1 MVYEKTEKEMNKQVI
16 ICVGRQLG
24 SGGHDIA
31 RMLALDFNAKYYDR
45 ELMNL
50 AAKESGFSEK
60 FFEQNDEQRGIFRS
74 LFHLHA
80 PHIGDN
86 NLYNNDFS
94 QESLFKFQSDAIKK
108 AADEGSCVFVGRC
121 ADYVLRDRSNMVSV
135 FITASLEFRIQQVMT
150 KEHLDHAAA
159 RRFIEQRE
167 TTRASY
173 YNYYTGKKWG
183 SAASY
188 DLCIDASVL
197 GLQATERL
205 IADFIRKRFGL

>member
-1 MVYEKTEKEMNKQVI
+1 MNKNII

-80 PHIGDN
+80 SHVADN
-86 NLYNNDFS
+86 NMYQNNFS

-108 AADEGSCVFVGRC
+108 AASEGSCVFVGRC
-121 ADYVLRDRSNMVSV
+121 ADYVLRDQPNVVSV
-135 FITASLEFRIQQVMT
+135 FVTASMDFRVNQVMV
-150 KEHLDHAAA
+150 KQHLDAIQA
-159 RRFIEQRE
+159 RKFIEQHE
-167 TTRASY
+167 SKRAAY

-183 SAASY
+183 DAASY
-188 DLCIDASVL
+188 DLCIDTSVL
-197 GLQATERL
+197 GLQQTEKL
-205 IADFIRKRFGL
+205 IADFIRKRFQL

>member
-1 MVYEKTEKEMNKQVI
+1 MNKQVI

-197 GLQATERL
+197 GLQATEKL